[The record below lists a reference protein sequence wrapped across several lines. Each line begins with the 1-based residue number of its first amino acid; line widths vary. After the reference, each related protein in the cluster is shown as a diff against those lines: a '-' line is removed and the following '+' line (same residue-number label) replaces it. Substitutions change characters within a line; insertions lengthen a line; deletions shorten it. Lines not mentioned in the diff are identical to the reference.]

1 MIRRRGQI
9 TQQPMRVRNTDQEA
23 SPPVLNKSWWR
34 STRRSRSQA
43 LLVDLDVGEDVGAQE
58 FFDFGGP
65 DGVGL
70 GVVGQLCQ
78 LAGQVVG

>member
-43 LLVDLDVGEDVGAQE
+43 LLVDL
-58 FFDFGGP
+58 
-65 DGVGL
+65 L
-70 GVVGQLCQ
+70 VVDQLR
-78 LAGQVVG
+78 A

>member
-1 MIRRRGQI
+1 
-9 TQQPMRVRNTDQEA
+9 MRVHNPDEEA
-23 SPPVLNKSWWR
+23 SPPVLNESWWR

-43 LLVDLDVGEDVGAQE
+43 LLVDLHVDEDVGAQE

-65 DGVGL
+65 DGIGL

-78 LAGQVVG
+78 LAGQIVG